1 MMGDSEIKNL
11 LEKANAQ
18 VHIDEARKKKAHQA
32 MMMEMEK
39 QKINKQRIEMR
50 MPNI

>member
-11 LEKANAQ
+11 LERANAQ

-32 MMMEMEK
+32 MWMEMEK
-39 QKINKQRIEMR
+39 QKSTSRELR
-50 MPNI
+50 